1 MLLKSQGI
9 VLHTLKYND
18 ESIIANVLTEAAGCV
33 SFMVRISRS
42 PRCAVRHTLFHPLA
56 LLELEWNHQAGTTGL
71 RRPKSAQTAV
81 PLTSLPYDPHKT
93 AMALFL
99 AEFLH
104 YAVRD
109 EYEPG
114 ALFRYVFRSIE
125 WLDACRKG
133 FANFHLVFLLRLSR
147 FLGFAPNLEEMHT
160 GYCFDLLSGDFVPD
174 VPVHGHYVAA
184 AEAAKL
190 PLLMRMN
197 FGTMHV
203 FRFSGAERSRLLEHI
218 NEYYRLHLPNFPEL
232 KSLAV
237 LKALFSNA

>member
-1 MLLKSQGI
+1 M
-9 VLHTLKYND
+9 KYND
-18 ESIIANVLTEAAGCV
+18 EAIIANVLTEAAGCV
-33 SFMVRISRS
+33 SFIVRVSRS
-42 PRCAVRHTLFHPLA
+42 PRSAVRHTLFRPLA
-56 LLELEWNHQAGTTGL
+56 LLELEWNHRPGAPGL
-71 RRPKSAQTAV
+71 RRPKTAQTAV
-81 PLTSLPYDPHKT
+81 PLVSLPYDPHKA

-104 YAVRD
+104 HAVRD

-114 ALFRYVFRSIE
+114 ALFRYVFQSIE

-147 FLGFAPNLEEMHT
+147 FLGFAPNLEGMRE
-160 GYCFDLLSGDFVPD
+160 GDYFDMEASRFVPVRPLHAHCIEPAD
-174 VPVHGHYVAA
+174 AA
-184 AEAAKL
+184 RL

-203 FRFSGAERSRLLEHI
+203 FRFSGAERSRLLEYI
-218 NEYYRLHLPNFPEL
+218 NDYYRLHLPSFPEL

-237 LKALFSNA
+237 LKELFSGT